1 MSSDRRLDAAP
12 WIVLG
17 LAVAIF
23 VGWAAFPASDLYS
36 RVLTPHHL
44 LALASILKL
53 VYLLAGAAWAFA
65 CRDRLEPD
73 NPSRPAW
80 FLLSLGLLSTFAGQ
94 LCLAPFQVVR
104 NETPF
109 PSVADI
115 FYVLAYPFLIAA
127 LFVLLNAYRESGFP
141 VGSIVER
148 GLILAAVGVVAAV
161 VAVPILRPVAQTGG
175 PLIDRILTVAYPV
188 LDLVLLLPLA
198 LLLPIA
204 LKLRGGHAGEV
215 WVLILSGI
223 VFLCAGDICFA
234 YFQSLGE
241 THLDPFVH
249 ATFVLA
255 YGLVAGGAH
264 RQLQLLRS

>member
-1 MSSDRRLDAAP
+1 MSDRVQSTVLP
-12 WIVLG
+12 WVVLG
-17 LAVAIF
+17 VAVAIF
-23 VGWAAFPASDLYS
+23 VGWAIWPASALYS
-36 RVLTPHHL
+36 QVLTPHRL
-44 LALASILKL
+44 VALAALLKL

-65 CRDRLEPD
+65 CRDRLEEG
-73 NPSRPAW
+73 NPARPAW
-80 FLLSLGLLSTFAGQ
+80 FLLSLGLLSTFVGQ

-115 FYVLAYPFLIAA
+115 YYLLSYPLLIAA
-127 LFVLLNAYRESGFP
+127 LLVLLNAYRESGFP
-141 VGSIVER
+141 VGSGAER
-148 GLILAAVGVVAAV
+148 TAIVGVVAVIAAL

-175 PLIDRILTVAYPV
+175 PLLDRMLNVAYPV

-198 LLLPIA
+198 LLLRVA
-204 LKLRGGHAGEV
+204 LRLRGSRVGEV
-215 WVLILSGI
+215 WLLVLSGF

-249 ATFVLA
+249 ATYTLA
-255 YGLVAGGAH
+255 YGLVAGGAY
-264 RQLQLLRS
+264 RQLELLKS